1 MYTTTDSIWDHKI
14 THISNISQTRMFPV
28 HVYSRNCRWSMIPS
42 QHLLPTSD
50 FFQSPFKLGSIK
62 KHKSQVLSGRQVT
75 ALMVS
80 VCMTTN
86 PFIWGDLCPI
96 QSLPKDVIKT
106 HSFMSLFLFFLNI
119 FFFFFIFH
127 LYTLKVI
134 DQNSNWIK
142 HLYWHQ
148 KTFISVWCPL
158 STLALL
164 LHTYNINIIISRKK
178 KQTCKPI

>member
-1 MYTTTDSIWDHKI
+1 MFILYTTTDSIWDHKI
-14 THISNISQTRMFPV
+14 TRISNISQTRMFLV

-106 HSFMSLFLFFLNI
+106 DSFMSLFLFFLNI
-119 FFFFFIFH
+119 FFLLFH
-127 LYTLKVI
+127 FSSFYT
-134 DQNSNWIK
+134 QG
-142 HLYWHQ
+142 YWSKFQ
-148 KTFISVWCPL
+148 L
-158 STLALL
+158 
-164 LHTYNINIIISRKK
+164 N
-178 KQTCKPI
+178 